1 MGWNYT
7 STTWLV
13 VLSAVAVRMC
23 SHLSRVYN
31 WLSKFLS
38 SKALYNLKF
47 HPLARYNGPLLWR
60 VFRFP
65 FLQAMISGDLPHRI
79 KRFHDQYGFIVRV
92 APDELSFTNPAA
104 WKDIHL
110 RGFARPTQY
119 KGKPPGKDADSLIT
133 ASEADHSRFRK
144 ILAPAFSDIAIH
156 EQEHMIC
163 RHVDLLI
170 SKLHDA
176 AGKDPTVAT
185 ATVDMLKWLNYTTF
199 DIIGDFVWG
208 SSFHCLER
216 VQHHPW
222 LHIIAQFKG
231 VIIAVAMMYYSTLH
245 ALIDM
250 MTPKSAMADIWF
262 MWKVTEEKISQRL
275 PAAHG
280 HGDLISHIMTA
291 KETSGLHMS
300 RDEIEVNSM
309 QVIIAGSESLT
320 TVLLGTITYLV
331 REPEKLRTLVHE
343 VRTSFQTDKEINAAS
358 LKNLAYLN
366 AVLSEGLRLCPT
378 IPDGMRRL
386 VPKGGAIIAGEYLP
400 ENTVVSI
407 PQWASYQSPS
417 NYHEPRKF
425 LPERWLA
432 NANAESSV
440 FGKDRKDAFNP
451 FSLGP
456 HNCPGRALA
465 WLEMRLILGK
475 IIWHFDM
482 RPAQETNL
490 GEWGEQKIYW
500 FWEKRPTPVKIRR
513 VR

>member
-1 MGWNYT
+1 MVT
-7 STTWLV
+7 
-13 VLSAVAVRMC
+13 
-23 SHLSRVYN
+23 
-31 WLSKFLS
+31 
-38 SKALYNLKF
+38 
-47 HPLARYNGPLLWR
+47 
-60 VFRFP
+60 
-65 FLQAMISGDLPHRI
+65 GDLPHRI
-79 KRFHDQYGFIVRV
+79 KKLHDEYGPIVRV

-119 KGKPPGKDADSLIT
+119 KGKPPGKNADSFIT
-133 ASEADHSRFRK
+133 ASEADHARFRK
-144 ILAPAFSDIAIH
+144 ILAPAFSDKAIH

-170 SKLHDA
+170 SKLQNA
-176 AGKDPTVAT
+176 VGKDPARAT
-185 ATVDMLKWLNYTTF
+185 SIVDMLEWLNYSTF

-208 SSFHCLER
+208 SSFDCLER
-216 VQHHPW
+216 VQNHPW

-231 VIIAVAMMYYSTLH
+231 VIIAVAMRHYPALH
-245 ALIDM
+245 ALMNM
-250 MTPKSAMADIWF
+250 MTPKSAMADMWFIWR
-262 MWKVTEEKISQRL
+262 VTEEKIEQRL
-275 PAAHG
+275 RAAHG

-291 KETSGLHMS
+291 KETSDLHMS
-300 RDEIEVNSM
+300 RDEIEINSM
-309 QVIIAGSESLT
+309 QLIVAGSESLT
-320 TVLLGTITYLV
+320 TALLGTITYLI
-331 REPEKLRTLVHE
+331 REPEKLKTLVQE
-343 VRTSFQTDKEINAAS
+343 VRTSFQKDEDMDAGS

-386 VPKGGAIIAGEYLP
+386 IPSGGAVVAGELLA

-417 NYHEPRKF
+417 NYYEPKKF

-432 NANAESSV
+432 NATAEFSV

-456 HNCPGRALA
+456 HNCPGKALA

-482 RPAQETNL
+482 ELAQEATF

-500 FWEKRPTPVKIRR
+500 FWEKHSIPVKIQK